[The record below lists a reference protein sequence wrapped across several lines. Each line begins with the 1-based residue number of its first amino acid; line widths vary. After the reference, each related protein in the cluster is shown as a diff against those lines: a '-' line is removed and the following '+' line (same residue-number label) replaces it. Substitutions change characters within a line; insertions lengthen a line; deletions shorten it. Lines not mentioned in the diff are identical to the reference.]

1 MSSGYKFKS
10 TITGS
15 RPLNVQDVA
24 SDAKGINPPF
34 LTSDGNAKNVTG
46 YHIRLGVDTT
56 YVQGDSEV
64 GLVIMRYAEALLS
77 YAEAAGRIG

>member
-1 MSSGYKFKS
+1 MVWYWRKAVSYTHLDVYK
-10 TITGS
+10 
-15 RPLNVQDVA
+15 RQ
-24 SDAKGINPPF
+24 
-34 LTSDGNAKNVTG
+34 G

-77 YAEAAGRIG
+77 